1 MPNTLQEPKG
11 LSKKKNSKKIRDKK
25 KKNACSLHCQR
36 KISSVANIR
45 EKKKIAT
52 NSPTNNVKHNAGKLD
67 GLIGQKSRMFALQL
81 LR

>member
-1 MPNTLQEPKG
+1 MLA
-11 LSKKKNSKKIRDKK
+11 
-25 KKNACSLHCQR
+25 ACIVNE
-36 KISSVANIR
+36 KISSVTL